1 MRKVFCSKY
10 KQELDGLDVPPFPG
24 DVGKRIYENVS
35 KQAWQEW
42 QDLQIKIINEYRLNL
57 SLKEDYEALRD
68 QMLIFLGL
76 KEGMTAEVGDPEKGK

>member
-10 KQELDGLDVPPFPG
+10 KQELDGLDSPPFPG